1 MDNSHREMQRSQPM
15 LAAWHALYDIRLWV
29 GLALVAFQYYI
40 LVHPQPPL
48 VQRPVHLL
56 LALLLVFLWNPLE
69 IPRVPLLV
77 RRAIDWVIIAG
88 TLAFCVYYWMAL
100 PRIEQRIENVDPVF
114 MLDLIFGILFVVLLT
129 EGVRRTTGMILV
141 YVIVGFLAYGAF
153 AFVLP
158 FGGFRGF
165 ELSEYVEILLLTTSG
180 IFGVT
185 TETSVTFVFYFIA
198 FGVVYAAIGGGK
210 LFIDLAIR
218 LVGRATGGSQ
228 KVAVVGSSLMG
239 TISGSAVANVAAVGV
254 FTIPLMRQSGVDGN
268 RAAATEAIAST
279 GGQLMPPVM
288 GVAAFVMAELLGIP
302 YAQIALAGVIPAI
315 AYYVALYILV
325 DLNARKTGTGTLPPA
340 AIDNV
345 DPVLPR
351 LHLLLPPIGLI
362 GCMILGYS
370 AQTSAMYATLAC
382 FPVAF
387 IRRADWLSPRRVLE
401 MIRDTGRQAAEI
413 AVPIGAIGIVIA
425 VAIQSNLA
433 LKFSSGLI
441 SAGGETL
448 AGSLLLIVAGCI
460 IMGMGLPTVA
470 AYIIGAVLY
479 APALQKLGV
488 PPLTAHFFV
497 MYYCVLSM
505 VTPPVALAAYAAA
518 GIARTSPWTTGW
530 IAFQMSFVAFLIPF
544 AFVADD
550 ALLFQGPIVNIIV
563 ASVGLFIPTGLWAV
577 GLTGFFRRD
586 LTWPDRILLMI
597 CGVVAIIAPTA
608 STLWLIGNGA
618 GVAFLALNWR
628 YPVISFGS
636 LLPGGAPQPRAA
648 EQTSIE
654 NRA

>member
-1 MDNSHREMQRSQPM
+1 MDNSHKEMNAPQPM
-15 LAAWHALYDIRLWV
+15 LLGWRVLYDVRLWAGFV
-29 GLALVAFQYYI
+29 LVAFQYYI
-40 LVHPQPPL
+40 LIHPQPPL
-48 VQRPVHLL
+48 VQRPIHLV

-69 IPRVPLLV
+69 MARVPLWL
-77 RRAIDWVIIAG
+77 RRVIDWATIAG
-88 TLAFCVYYWMAL
+88 TLAFSVYYWVSL
-100 PRIEQRIENVDPVF
+100 TRIEERIENVDPVF
-114 MLDLIFGILFVVLLT
+114 WQDVVFGILFVVLLI

-153 AFVLP
+153 AYVLP
-158 FGGFRGF
+158 IGAFRGF
-165 ELSEYVEILLLTTSG
+165 ELREHVEILLLTTSG

-302 YAQIALAGVIPAI
+302 YAQIALAGVIPAV

-325 DLNARKTGTGTLPPA
+325 DLNARKTGTGTLPTA
-340 AIDNV
+340 TVDNV
-345 DPVLPR
+345 SPILPR
-351 LHLLLPPIGLI
+351 LHLLLPPFVLI
-362 GCMILGYS
+362 GCMIIEYS
-370 AQTSAMYATLAC
+370 AQTAAMYATLSC

-387 IRRADWLSPRRVLE
+387 IRREDRFGPRRVLE

-413 AVPIGAIGIVIA
+413 AVPIGAIGIIIA
-425 VAIQSNLA
+425 IAIQSNLA
-433 LKFSSGLI
+433 LRFSAGLI

-448 AGSLLLIVAGCI
+448 AGSLLLIIAGCI

-488 PPLTAHFFV
+488 PQLTAHFFV

-530 IAFQMSFVAFLIPF
+530 IAFRMSFVAFLIPF
-544 AFVADD
+544 AFIADD
-550 ALLFQGPIVNIIV
+550 ALLFQGPLLNVLI
-563 ASVGLFIPTGLWAV
+563 ASLGLFVPTGLWAV
-577 GLTGFFRRD
+577 GLTGYFRRD
-586 LTWPDRILLMI
+586 LTWPDRILLML
-597 CGVVAIIAPTA
+597 CGVAAIIAPTA
-608 STLWLIGNGA
+608 STLWLLGNGV
-618 GVAFLALNWR
+618 GVIFLALNWY
-628 YPVISFGS
+628 YPAVSFGS
-636 LLPGGAPQPRAA
+636 LMPGGAPQPRAVEPKSA
-648 EQTSIE
+648 EG
-654 NRA
+654 

>member
-1 MDNSHREMQRSQPM
+1 MDNSHKEMNAPQPM
-15 LAAWHALYDIRLWV
+15 LPGWRVLYDVRLWAGFV
-29 GLALVAFQYYI
+29 LVAFQYYI
-40 LVHPQPPL
+40 LIHPQPPL
-48 VQRPVHLL
+48 VQRPIHLL

-69 IPRVPLLV
+69 IARVPLWL
-77 RRAIDWVIIAG
+77 RRVIDWAVISGTIA
-88 TLAFCVYYWMAL
+88 FSVYYWL
-100 PRIEQRIENVDPVF
+100 SLTRIEERIENVDPVF
-114 MLDLIFGILFVVLLT
+114 WQDVVFGVLFVVLLI

-153 AFVLP
+153 AYMLP
-158 FGGFRGF
+158 VGAFRGF
-165 ELSEYVEILLLTTSG
+165 ELREYVEILLLTTSG

-302 YAQIALAGVIPAI
+302 YAQIALAGVIPAV

-325 DLNARKTGTGTLPPA
+325 DLNARKTGTGTLPA
-340 AIDNV
+340 TTVDNV
-345 DPVLPR
+345 DPILPR
-351 LHLLLPPIGLI
+351 LHLLLPPFALI
-362 GCMILGYS
+362 GCMIMEYS
-370 AQTSAMYATLAC
+370 AQTAAMYATLSC

-387 IRRADWLSPRRVLE
+387 IRRADWFGPRRVLE

-413 AVPIGAIGIVIA
+413 AVPIGAIGIIIA
-425 VAIQSNLA
+425 IAIQSNLA
-433 LKFSSGLI
+433 LKFSAGLI
-441 SAGGETL
+441 SVGGGTL
-448 AGSLLLIVAGCI
+448 AGSLLLIIAGCI

-488 PPLTAHFFV
+488 PQLTAHFFV

-550 ALLFQGPIVNIIV
+550 ALLFQGPLINVLI
-563 ASVGLFIPTGLWAV
+563 ASLGLFIPTGLWAV
-577 GLTGFFRRD
+577 GLTGYFRRD
-586 LTWPDRILLMI
+586 LTWPDRILLML
-597 CGVVAIIAPTA
+597 CGVAAIIAPTA
-608 STLWLIGNGA
+608 STLWLVGNGV
-618 GVAFLALNWR
+618 GVIFLALNWR
-628 YPVISFGS
+628 YPVMSFGS
-636 LLPGGAPQPRAA
+636 LMPGGAPQPRAV
-648 EQTSIE
+648 EPKSVE
-654 NRA
+654 G